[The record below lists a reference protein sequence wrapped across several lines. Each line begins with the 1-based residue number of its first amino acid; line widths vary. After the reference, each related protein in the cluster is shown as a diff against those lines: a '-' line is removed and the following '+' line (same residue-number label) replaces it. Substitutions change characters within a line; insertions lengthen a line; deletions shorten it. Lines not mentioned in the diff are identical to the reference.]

1 MSHTIKGQKVIEGGK
16 GGKMGGHDALIS
28 EKSKVVGKAKE
39 AYGNS
44 KKGGICEQETK

>member
-16 GGKMGGHDALIS
+16 GGKMGGFDSMIP
-28 EKSKVVGKAKE
+28 EKSKSVGRAKE
-39 AYGNS
+39 ASGNT